1 MNYHHRLFFVFFL
14 TTVFTIDFFVCVCI
28 DLTAI
33 HIISFFLQPCYL
45 QIMTG
50 CLPFNL
56 LQFLYFL
63 LTSFAFLNLTRTFHM
78 MLIRRYNRECIWLV
92 LDSTGDKFNISPLRW
107 MFAVFLFFFSSG
119 YFCSFLSCFIYQDK
133 VSFQLKLAVFV
144 CPKKNLKMN

>member
-1 MNYHHRLFFVFFL
+1 MASVFHGGW
-14 TTVFTIDFFVCVCI
+14 TIIIDFFSFFSWPLSLQSIFFFFYI

-63 LTSFAFLNLTRTFHM
+63 LISFAFLNLTRTFHM

-107 MFAVFLFFFSSG
+107 MFAVFFVFLFFRIFLFFFVLL
-119 YFCSFLSCFIYQDK
+119 YLSR
-133 VSFQLKLAVFV
+133 
-144 CPKKNLKMN
+144 